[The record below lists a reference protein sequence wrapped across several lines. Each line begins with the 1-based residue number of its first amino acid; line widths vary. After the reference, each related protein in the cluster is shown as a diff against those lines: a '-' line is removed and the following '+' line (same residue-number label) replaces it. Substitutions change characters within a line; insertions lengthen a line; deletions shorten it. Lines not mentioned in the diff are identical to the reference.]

1 MKPFAA
7 RWLVFTDLDGTLL
20 DGRYDLR
27 SAGGAMDTLHE
38 YGCVCIP
45 ASSKT
50 QREMSQLNKTRK
62 FPSPYILENGAG
74 LCWPSAAE
82 AELFGR
88 PASEIYDLL
97 DHIREEHKLRYRTF
111 RDISCE
117 ELQALT
123 GLDESG
129 AIDAKQR
136 AASVPLVWEDDPE
149 ALEKFSEILGFIGL
163 QVVHGGRFQTVLDA
177 ACTKAAAVQKVL
189 EHFHWG
195 TQRPTIIACGD
206 AANDLEMLAMADIAI
221 LFPASDGQYL
231 SFQHPALHY
240 CEASGHESWLAT
252 LQSLLGLPDV
262 STNVARAAA
271 GVREQ

>member
-1 MKPFAA
+1 MKRFAA

-20 DGRYDLR
+20 DERYDMR
-27 SAGGAMDTLHE
+27 SAGSAMDTLHE

-50 QREMSQLNKTRK
+50 HREMSELNKVRK

-74 LCWPSAAE
+74 LCWPSATE
-82 AELFGR
+82 PELFGR
-88 PASEIYDLL
+88 QAAEIYDLL

-117 ELQALT
+117 ELQAIT

-136 AASVPLVWEDDPE
+136 AASVPLVWEDDP
-149 ALEKFSEILGFIGL
+149 ATLDKFSEILGFIGL

-177 ACTKAAAVQKVL
+177 ACTKSTAMQKVL
-189 EHFHWG
+189 QHFHFETG
-195 TQRPTIIACGD
+195 QPTIIACGD
-206 AANDLEMLAMADIAI
+206 ADNDLEMLTMADIAV
-221 LFPASDGQYL
+221 LFPSNNGEYL

-252 LQSLLGLPDV
+252 LQHLLGLPDV
-262 STNVARAAA
+262 AGELTRSATGAR
-271 GVREQ
+271 EL

>member
-1 MKPFAA
+1 M
-7 RWLVFTDLDGTLL
+7 
-20 DGRYDLR
+20 
-27 SAGGAMDTLHE
+27 
-38 YGCVCIP
+38 
-45 ASSKT
+45 
-50 QREMSQLNKTRK
+50 
-62 FPSPYILENGAG
+62 
-74 LCWPSAAE
+74 
-82 AELFGR
+82 
-88 PASEIYDLL
+88 
-97 DHIREEHKLRYRTF
+97 
-111 RDISCE
+111 
-117 ELQALT
+117 
-123 GLDESG
+123 
-129 AIDAKQR
+129 
-136 AASVPLVWEDDPE
+136 VWEDDPE

-177 ACTKAAAVQKVL
+177 ACTKAATVQKVL

-240 CEASGHESWLAT
+240 CVASGHESWLAT